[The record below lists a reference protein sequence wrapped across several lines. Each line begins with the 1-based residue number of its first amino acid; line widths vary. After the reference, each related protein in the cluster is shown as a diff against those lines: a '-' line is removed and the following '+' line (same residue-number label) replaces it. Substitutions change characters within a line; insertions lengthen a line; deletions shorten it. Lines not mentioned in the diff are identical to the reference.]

1 MTHIPAIDANRAI
14 NSKAATYNAVKIQVN
29 DPRTN
34 IPEGFKSNP
43 DDNGIYNAVAIEV
56 NRPAVEAGHKHHHK
70 CIYDYPCADCPVTS
84 DIAPIHPIH
93 VPNMPVLPLA
103 YQTTNFINNRTLI
116 NAEVEVDKNALNPE
130 VKSEESNRPAPEG
143 EIVIVEEIVAVPNPN
158 VTTVEEQKAEPADVA
173 FHGISF
179 KANDAVKQP
188 LEIIPP
194 VEIKPDVDIP
204 AIMNNLASEDF
215 DVQAKQMEEIA
226 RVSMQDAQKAV
237 PYIVT
242 EVFSELINIVE
253 KDSSNLT
260 PPSEKQIET
269 RKHIIINEIIK
280 EQAKAQN
287 KDVNEIKLP
296 FEISENDIQE
306 ASVLSPLEQ
315 AERNKEYAL
324 YTMSI
329 LAKVYT
335 DEVHKHTGNVV
346 PLTDLPGVS
355 TIVDTLRNDSNSG
368 VRISAVD
375 ALRYLYRPEY
385 KDELTSVLNLAVE
398 DGDPN
403 VVRAALS
410 ALESFN

>member
-1 MTHIPAIDANRAI
+1 M
-14 NSKAATYNAVKIQVN
+14 
-29 DPRTN
+29 
-34 IPEGFKSNP
+34 
-43 DDNGIYNAVAIEV
+43 
-56 NRPAVEAGHKHHHK
+56 
-70 CIYDYPCADCPVTS
+70 
-84 DIAPIHPIH
+84 
-93 VPNMPVLPLA
+93 
-103 YQTTNFINNRTLI
+103 
-116 NAEVEVDKNALNPE
+116 
-130 VKSEESNRPAPEG
+130 
-143 EIVIVEEIVAVPNPN
+143 
-158 VTTVEEQKAEPADVA
+158 
-173 FHGISF
+173 
-179 KANDAVKQP
+179 
-188 LEIIPP
+188 
-194 VEIKPDVDIP
+194 DIP

-287 KDVNEIKLP
+287 KDINEIKLP
-296 FEISENDIQE
+296 FEISEIDIQE

-398 DGDPN
+398 DGDQN